1 MTSIKATRQPDL
13 VLITWARNP
22 LFPGSPK
29 KIVSVRVIGSTKPC
43 KYGLKHDAWIG
54 TSLACMLDKHVG
66 FKIIFK
72 KRTSAI
78 SGVVL
83 LQRY

>member
-22 LFPGSPK
+22 LIPGSPK
-29 KIVSVRVIGSTKPC
+29 RIVSVRVIGSSEPC
-43 KYGLKHDAWIG
+43 KIDLKHNALLR
-54 TSLACMLDKHVG
+54 TALACMLDKEVG

-78 SGVVL
+78 SGLVL
-83 LQRY
+83 LQR